1 MFVSVIV
8 NVPASKVDKLFE
20 YKVPDEL
27 EPFIEVG
34 ERIKIP
40 FGDANRVIHGFIIDV
55 HKEPLYDKEI
65 KEIIEIPDLKPII
78 NIEQLTTARFIKD
91 TCFSPLVRILNLMIP
106 TGLRMKTFK
115 YLVVND
121 LMKVD
126 GGLASA
132 LEGKNKVLIDK
143 KILAYSSQIQKE
155 IKLGNAFITYDAD
168 DRDHQVYQKVYS
180 LNEFSENSFI
190 NNPKNYD
197 LIDQINKLIKNY
209 QYEKKEL
216 NELKFSDYQI
226 NRLVKN
232 NILIVEKVLKSR
244 IKDKNYMI
252 DDYYYK
258 NNIEKLSA
266 RFYLEFNKTEN
277 LNKPFLFV
285 PKNDRQ
291 IIQGIGGIIIDNIK
305 NHKKT
310 IVMVPDIL
318 SSYKI
323 ADLLKKYLNF
333 RTICLNSNISSGEN
347 LDLYYQI
354 LEDAYDIVV
363 TTSVGA
369 LWPYQNVGTII
380 MIDEESE
387 NYLSDQSPRYDLR
400 KVMSY
405 RANNFK
411 ARMVFISTS
420 PSMDTFTKAIQNEYS
435 LLDYRNFNEKDDVN
449 IIVSDLNNEF
459 KLGNYSPLSIDLQK
473 AIKNNLEKKEPILLI
488 LNNKGT
494 SDFVI
499 CRECGNVEKC
509 QKCHISYKY
518 RAKDDKLVCPACG
531 STIKFSHTCS
541 NCGSNKIKYM
551 GLGIEK
557 LKKHLEEMYEN
568 IRIKV
573 IDEPKYVA
581 FKKTIE
587 EVDKNEIDLIIAT
600 NTYARGLS
608 TTKITLIGVMSLD
621 LILKAPGYK
630 SHHLA
635 YSMLTNLK
643 KIIDRPNE
651 KTKMIIQTYDPKN
664 SVIKNFI
671 IGDYYNYYKEEIS
684 YRHLLNANPFYEI
697 NRILVKGDYNIIY
710 KKAYE
715 IRNSMTKYENTIV
728 IGPSYNYTEK
738 GVQLIIKTKSSQIND
753 FYQKLYSESQQTK
766 NNYTIIIDINP
777 RSII

>member
-8 NVPASKVDKLFE
+8 NIPSSKVDKLFE
-20 YKVPDEL
+20 YKVPNEL

-40 FGDANRVIHGFIIDV
+40 FGDANRVIHGFIIDI
-55 HKEPLYDKEI
+55 HEIPIYDKEI
-65 KEIIEIPDLKPII
+65 KEIIEIPDLKSVI
-78 NIEQLTTARFIKD
+78 NHEQFETAKYIKE
-91 TCFSPLVRILNLMIP
+91 TCYSPLVRILNLMIP
-106 TGLRMKTFK
+106 TGLRMKTLK

-121 LMKVD
+121 LLKID
-126 GGLASA
+126 AA
-132 LEGKNKVLIDK
+132 LSNALNGNNKVLIDK
-143 KILAYSSQIQKE
+143 KLLTYAKQIQKE
-155 IKLGNAFITYDAD
+155 IKLGNAYITYDAD
-168 DRDHQVYQKVYS
+168 DRDHQIYQKVYR
-180 LNEFSENSFI
+180 LNENYQELDLKI
-190 NNPKNYD
+190 NRNHD
-197 LIDQINKLIKNY
+197 LLDKINRLLKNY
-209 QYEKKEL
+209 QYQKKEL
-216 NELKFSDYQI
+216 NDLEFSDYQI
-226 NRLVKN
+226 NRLVTN

-244 IKDKNYMI
+244 IKEKNYLI

-258 NNIEKLSA
+258 NNIEKISA
-266 RFYLEFNKTEN
+266 RFYQEVKKTAD

-305 NHKKT
+305 EYKKT

-318 SSYKI
+318 SSYKF
-323 ADLLKKYLNF
+323 ADLLKKYLNL
-333 RTICLNSNISSGEN
+333 RILCLNSNISSGEN

-354 LEDAYDIVV
+354 LEDEYDIIV

-369 LWPYQNVGTII
+369 LWPYQNIGTII

-400 KVMSY
+400 KVMKF
-405 RANNFK
+405 RAENFN
-411 ARMVFISTS
+411 ARLIFISTS
-420 PSMDTFTKAIQNEYS
+420 PSMDTFTKAVQNEYN
-435 LLDYRNFNEKDDVN
+435 LLDNRNFNEKDDV
-449 IIVSDLNNEF
+449 IISISDLNNEF
-459 KLGNYSPLSIDLQK
+459 KLGNYSPISIDLQK

-509 QKCHISYKY
+509 NRCHISYKY

-531 STIKFSHTCS
+531 NTIKFNHLCS
-541 NCGSNKIKYM
+541 KCGSDKIKFM

-557 LKKHLEEMYEN
+557 LKTQLEQMYEN
-568 IRIKV
+568 IKIKV
-573 IDEPKYVA
+573 IDEPKYSA

-587 EVDKNEIDLIIAT
+587 EVDNKSCDLIIST

-635 YSMLTNLK
+635 YSMLNNLK

-651 KTKMIIQTYDPKN
+651 LTRMIIQTYDPN
-664 SVIKNFI
+664 NFVITNFI
-671 IGDYYNYYKEEIS
+671 TGDYYNYYKEEIS

-697 NRILVKGDYNIIY
+697 NRILVKGDYNYIY

-715 IRNSMTKYENTIV
+715 IRNMMMGLENTII

-738 GVQLIIKTKSSQIND
+738 GVQLIIKTKNEKISEL
-753 FYQKLYSESQQTK
+753 YQKIYLESQETQK
-766 NNYTIIIDINP
+766 NYTIIIDINP